1 MLKLITCSFKT
12 VLFSK
17 IGEGVR
23 QYNTTSLLVLFRVL
37 INANKYSKVIF

>member
-1 MLKLITCSFKT
+1 MLKLIAYSPKA
-12 VLFSK
+12 VPFSE

-37 INANKYSKVIF
+37 INANKCLEVIF